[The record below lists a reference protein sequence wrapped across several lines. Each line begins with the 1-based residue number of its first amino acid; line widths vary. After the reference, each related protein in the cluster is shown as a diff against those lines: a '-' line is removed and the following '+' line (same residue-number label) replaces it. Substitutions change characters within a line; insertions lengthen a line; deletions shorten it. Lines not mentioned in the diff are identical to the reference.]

1 MHLLI
6 KILRKDK
13 AYVFYKPYLYRL
25 WGNMK
30 LILML
35 ASLFSLCACS
45 AFHTSKSHLDKG
57 EPYWLTYDAN
67 YRGALIVPNG
77 SPVRYCPEPPPDT
90 ATALAL
96 KSSASAATAPAG
108 QDSGSRD
115 YNRSIVELAKRT
127 TTVEVLRY
135 ALFSICVGEMNG
147 SISTQQREEMTD
159 HILMAVVNI
168 SKSEFND
175 SVKEALKSA
184 AEAKRSGVDENV
196 INTITQQ
203 Q

>member
-1 MHLLI
+1 MHLLTSV
-6 KILRKDK
+6 LRKDN
-13 AYVFYKPYLYRL
+13 PYDLMIY
-25 WGNMK
+25 GPDVSEENMK
-30 LILML
+30 LTLML
-35 ASLFSLCACS
+35 FSLFSLCACS
-45 AFHTSKSHLDKG
+45 AFHTSKKQLDNG

-96 KSSASAATAPAG
+96 KSSASAENNSAA
-108 QDSGSRD
+108 QSSGSRD
-115 YNRSIVELAKRT
+115 YSRSIIELAKRT

-147 SISTQQREEMTD
+147 TISAQQREEMTD
-159 HILMAVVNI
+159 HILKAVVNI

-184 AEAKRSGVDENV
+184 AEARKAGVEENV
-196 INTITQQ
+196 IQSITKK
-203 Q
+203 

>member
-1 MHLLI
+1 MFFISLVSTV
-6 KILRKDK
+6 
-13 AYVFYKPYLYRL
+13 Y
-25 WGNMK
+25 GENMK

-35 ASLFSLCACS
+35 VSLFSLCACS

-57 EPYWLTYDAN
+57 KPYWLTYDAN

-77 SPVRYCPEPPPDT
+77 SPVKYCPEPPPDT

-96 KSSASAATAPAG
+96 KSSANAEAASAGP
-108 QDSGSRD
+108 DSGSRD
-115 YNRSIVELAKRT
+115 FNRSIVELTKRT

-147 SISTQQREEMTD
+147 TISAQQRGEMTD

-168 SKSEFND
+168 SRAEFNN

-184 AEAKRSGVDENV
+184 TEARRAGVSDEV
-196 INTITQQ
+196 VQRITEEQ
-203 Q
+203 

>member
-1 MHLLI
+1 MN
-6 KILRKDK
+6 ILRKDT
-13 AYVFYKPYLYRL
+13 AYGFMSFKITAC
-25 WGNMK
+25 GENMK

-35 ASLFSLCACS
+35 FSLFSLCACS
-45 AFHTSKSHLDKG
+45 AFHTSKNPLDKG

-96 KSSASAATAPAG
+96 KSSASSQTAPAG

-147 SISTQQREEMTD
+147 TISTQQREEMTD

-175 SVKEALKSA
+175 SVKEALKSM
-184 AEAKRSGVDENV
+184 AEARRAGVDEEV
-196 INTITQQ
+196 IQSIIK
-203 Q
+203 